1 MTEEILRVRLP
12 GMVKQNL
19 NEQLYVGVDVGGTK
33 IQASL
38 ISENGTI
45 IASLRC
51 PTPRQADPDQIL
63 TTIEKAVRKVLKK
76 GNVEASSLA
85 AFGIAI
91 PGVVDPK
98 KGKVIVTP
106 NMNFS
111 GAKVVKYLED
121 KFPVQV
127 VLGNDCNLGTLGEAW
142 LGAARDAQSAVGI
155 LVGTG
160 IGGGFVQKGKI
171 WQGARESAMEIGHMI
186 MKIGGPLCGC
196 GNQGCYEAMAGRL
209 AIERDIREQV
219 AKGRQT
225 VLTEIL
231 DGDLSRIRSGA
242 LKTALSREDEVAME
256 VVQQAAE
263 VLGYGCIT
271 VRHLLDPEVIV
282 LGGGVMEACSDFI
295 LPIVEKIVAS
305 DKLAGAREGGNV
317 VLSTLGDDA
326 VVLGAVALA
335 RRKVG
340 RNPFKTKT

>member
-1 MTEEILRVRLP
+1 
-12 GMVKQNL
+12 MVKQDL

-38 ISENGTI
+38 IMENGTI
-45 IASLRC
+45 IASRRC
-51 PTPRQADPDQIL
+51 RTPRPADPELIL
-63 TTIEKAVRKVLKK
+63 ATIEKTVRKILKK
-76 GNVEASSLA
+76 EKVKASSLSA
-85 AFGIAI
+85 LGIAV
-91 PGVVDPK
+91 PGIVDPK
-98 KGKVIVTP
+98 KGKVVFTP
-106 NMNFS
+106 NMDFS

-121 KFPVQV
+121 KFSVQV
-127 VLGNDCNLGTLGEAW
+127 VLGNDCNLGTLGEVW
-142 LGAARDAQSAVGI
+142 LGAARNAQSAVGI

-171 WQGARESAMEIGHMI
+171 WQGAREAAMEIGHMI
-186 MKIGGPLCGC
+186 MQIGGPLCGC

-231 DGDLSRIRSGA
+231 DGDLSRVRSGA
-242 LKTALSREDEVAME
+242 LKAALDREDEVVTE
-256 VVQQAAE
+256 VVHRAAE

-305 DKLAGAREGGNV
+305 DKLPGAREGGKV
-317 VLSTLGDDA
+317 VLSALGDDA

-335 RRKVG
+335 RRKMG
-340 RNPFKTKT
+340 RKWMRVEGGE

>member
-1 MTEEILRVRLP
+1 
-12 GMVKQNL
+12 
-19 NEQLYVGVDVGGTK
+19 
-33 IQASL
+33 
-38 ISENGTI
+38 
-45 IASLRC
+45 
-51 PTPRQADPDQIL
+51 
-63 TTIEKAVRKVLKK
+63 
-76 GNVEASSLA
+76 
-85 AFGIAI
+85 
-91 PGVVDPK
+91 
-98 KGKVIVTP
+98 
-106 NMNFS
+106 
-111 GAKVVKYLED
+111 
-121 KFPVQV
+121 
-127 VLGNDCNLGTLGEAW
+127 
-142 LGAARDAQSAVGI
+142 
-155 LVGTG
+155 
-160 IGGGFVQKGKI
+160 
-171 WQGARESAMEIGHMI
+171 
-186 MKIGGPLCGC
+186 GPLCGC
-196 GNQGCYEAMAGRL
+196 GNRGCYEAMAGRL

-242 LKTALSREDEVAME
+242 LKAALSCEDEVAME

-305 DKLAGAREGGNV
+305 DKLTGAREGGKIL
-317 VLSTLGDDA
+317 LSMLGDDA

>member
-1 MTEEILRVRLP
+1 MTENILKVKLP
-12 GMVKQNL
+12 SMVKQNF

-38 ISENGTI
+38 IMEDGTI
-45 IASLRC
+45 IASLRS

-76 GNVEASSLA
+76 GNVEAGSLA

-111 GAKVVKYLED
+111 GAKVVKYLEG

-142 LGAARDAQSAVGI
+142 LGVARDAQSAVGI

-196 GNQGCYEAMAGRL
+196 GNRGCYEAMAGRL

-242 LKTALSREDEVAME
+242 LKAALSREDEIATE
-256 VVQQAAE
+256 VVQRAAE

-305 DKLAGAREGGNV
+305 DKLAGAREGGKIL
-317 VLSTLGDDA
+317 LSTLGDDA